1 MQIAR
6 QYAFLH
12 DVGLLAFH
20 TFVVEVD
27 RAAVEGDGT
36 VVHHVDVLVAHLLAQ
51 QVAEDRRF
59 LTVEVGLESMTDGL
73 VQQDTRT
80 AGSHHNGHFAAFGLD
95 GLEEDGR
102 IVHRFAS
109 QCRDNVVA

>member
-1 MQIAR
+1 
-6 QYAFLH
+6 
-12 DVGLLAFH
+12 
-20 TFVVEVD
+20 
-27 RAAVEGDGT
+27 
-36 VVHHVDVLVAHLLAQ
+36 
-51 QVAEDRRF
+51 
-59 LTVEVGLESMTDGL
+59 MTDGL

-109 QCRDNVVA
+109 QCLDNVVA